1 MEKVLFYLEVV
12 ETEKQRN
19 ILVPLLVFLEHM
31 INIILEVM
39 EGSMNKLEEKEEVEV
54 IENSYFFFRDEII
67 GIFFF
72 K

>member
-19 ILVPLLVFLEHM
+19 ILVPLLVFLKHM

-54 IENSYFFFRDEII
+54 IENSYFFLEMRL
-67 GIFFF
+67 
-72 K
+72 

>member
-19 ILVPLLVFLEHM
+19 ILVSLLVFLEHM

-54 IENSYFFFRDEII
+54 IENSYFFLEMRL
-67 GIFFF
+67 
-72 K
+72 

>member
-19 ILVPLLVFLEHM
+19 ILVSLLVFLEHM

-39 EGSMNKLEEKEEVEV
+39 EGSLNKLEEKEEVEV
-54 IENSYFFFRDEII
+54 IENSYFFLEMRL
-67 GIFFF
+67 
-72 K
+72 

>member
-39 EGSMNKLEEKEEVEV
+39 EGSLNKLEEKEEVEV
-54 IENSYFFFRDEII
+54 IEIV
-67 GIFFF
+67 IFF
-72 K
+72 

>member
-39 EGSMNKLEEKEEVEV
+39 EGSMNKLEEKEEVED
-54 IENSYFFFRDEII
+54 IEY
-67 GIFFF
+67 
-72 K
+72 KK

>member
-31 INIILEVM
+31 INLILEVI
-39 EGSMNKLEEKEEVEV
+39 EGSLNKLEEKEEVEV
-54 IENSYFFFRDEII
+54 IEIVIFFRDEII

>member
-54 IENSYFFFRDEII
+54 IENSYFFLEMRL
-67 GIFFF
+67 
-72 K
+72 

>member
-31 INIILEVM
+31 INLILEVM
-39 EGSMNKLEEKEEVEV
+39 EGSLNKLEEKEEVEV
-54 IENSYFFFRDEII
+54 IENSYFFLEMRL
-67 GIFFF
+67 
-72 K
+72 

>member
-39 EGSMNKLEEKEEVEV
+39 EGSLNKLEEKEEVEV
-54 IENSYFFFRDEII
+54 IENSYFFLEMRL
-67 GIFFF
+67 
-72 K
+72 

>member
-31 INIILEVM
+31 INIILEVI
-39 EGSMNKLEEKEEVEV
+39 EGSLNKLEEKEEVEV
-54 IENSYFFFRDEII
+54 IENSYFFLEMRL
-67 GIFFF
+67 
-72 K
+72 

>member
-12 ETEKQRN
+12 VTEKQRN

-54 IENSYFFFRDEII
+54 IENSYFFLEMR
-67 GIFFF
+67 
-72 K
+72 

>member
-31 INIILEVM
+31 INLILEVM
-39 EGSMNKLEEKEEVEV
+39 KGSMNKLEEKEEVEV
-54 IENSYFFFRDEII
+54 IEIVIFFRDEII
-67 GIFFF
+67 GIFF
-72 K
+72 